1 MKIICLEEHV
11 STPPLVDAWTARSL
25 RFGGG
30 QLLDKLAD
38 LSEGRLADMDDAGVD
53 VHVLS
58 LSAPGLESLPAAE
71 AVELAR
77 DANDRIAE
85 AVAAH
90 PDRLQGFVHL
100 PTPDPAGAAAELR
113 RGVERLDFRAGFM
126 FGRVGER
133 NIDHPD
139 FDELWATAAQLR
151 IPIYIHPSQ
160 PPRAVRDAYYSGLGN
175 EDADFLFSSGA
186 IGWHYETGIQLLR
199 LIYGRVFDRHPDLQV
214 VVGHWGELVLFYAE
228 RVQLLDRSMR
238 PPLDRPLTE
247 YLRQNV
253 SYTPSGIYSPRYLA
267 WTIDLVGVD
276 RIMFSTDYPYIPT
289 IGAGASRAFLENSL
303 LLSEEDRHKIAHA
316 NWEKLTGQVRSPQI
330 PARDRERERQPTTTP
345 TL

>member
-11 STPPLVDAWTARSL
+11 STPPLVNAWTARSL

-30 QLLDKLAD
+30 PLRDKLAD
-38 LSEGRLADMDDAGVD
+38 LSELRLADMDDAGVD
-53 VHVLS
+53 VQVLS
-58 LSAPGLESLPAAE
+58 LSAPGLEALPAAE
-71 AVELAR
+71 AVALAR

-90 PDRLQGFVHL
+90 PDRLEGFVNL
-100 PTPDPAGAAAELR
+100 PTPDPARAAAELR
-113 RGVERLDFRAGFM
+113 RGVEQLGFRAGFM

-133 NIDHPD
+133 NVDHPA
-139 FDELWATAAQLR
+139 FDELWATAAELVT
-151 IPIYIHPSQ
+151 PIYIHPSE
-160 PPRAVRDAYYSGLGN
+160 PPSAVKDAYYSGLGN

-228 RVQLLDRSMR
+228 RIQLLDRSMR
-238 PPLDRPLTE
+238 PSLDRPLID

-253 SYTPSGIYSPRYLA
+253 SYTSSGMYSQRYLE
-267 WTIDLVGVD
+267 WTLDLVGVD

-289 IGAGASRAFLENSL
+289 IGGGASRAFLEKSPL
-303 LLSEEDRHKIAHA
+303 LTEEDRHKIAYG
-316 NWEKLTGQVRSPQI
+316 NWEKLTSK
-330 PARDRERERQPTTTP
+330 AW
-345 TL
+345 